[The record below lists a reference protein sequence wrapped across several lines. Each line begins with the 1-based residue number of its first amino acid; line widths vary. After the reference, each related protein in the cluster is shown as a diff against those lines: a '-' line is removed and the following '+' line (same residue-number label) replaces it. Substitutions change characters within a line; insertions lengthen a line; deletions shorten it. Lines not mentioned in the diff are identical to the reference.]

1 MKKLG
6 GSSAGG
12 LLHAAGH
19 PLRGL
24 IVDLEHILWSGLET
38 NTNGEQNS

>member
-1 MKKLG
+1 MKELG
-6 GSSAGG
+6 GYSEGG

-19 PLRGL
+19 HIRGL

-38 NTNGEQNS
+38 NTDGGQN

>member
-1 MKKLG
+1 MKELG
-6 GSSAGG
+6 GYSEGG

-19 PLRGL
+19 PIRGL

-38 NTNGEQNS
+38 NTDGGQN